1 MVSFT
6 ALRQEKGTK
15 PSTKLRFALLL
26 LLASALAMMFQEAS
40 QLTFIASPEDVRRQ
54 ISFDLQSISS
64 PLSMRELPLRL
75 EEDPILSLS
84 YNRNSNNLPETQK
97 QDYDET
103 QHTKTRYQP
112 ISCDDLQRYNKT
124 QDIHVRNNYSNH
136 KKLTVTNP
144 SFWISI
150 HDKNVDFVRW
160 PIMKNGYYYETGVT
174 DMFEQILN
182 HHSSSPSALVLDVGM
197 NIGWFSLWS
206 AALGHPVYAFEPN
219 IINWFRQCESL
230 ELNGWNGQH
239 PRVSIFPYGAGD
251 EQDTLLEL
259 TWGDNPGGASFDSIR
274 KTNFSTTALSIR
286 LDDFAI
292 DQGWITAS
300 GSRRSSSSVQAIG
313 LLKVDVEGFEP
324 QVLLGAKKLIQSGMV
339 ENVLME
345 FVTRRYKKEKD
356 KAEQVIELLIQ
367 SGYMLQAVGNTKG
380 IVNPKMLEH
389 MLDGTNDGSNIRR
402 VIRNLWNWKTK
413 FPDEHSTLN
422 LWWRLT

>member
-1 MVSFT
+1 MLS
-6 ALRQEKGTK
+6 
-15 PSTKLRFALLL
+15 
-26 LLASALAMMFQEAS
+26 
-40 QLTFIASPEDVRRQ
+40 
-54 ISFDLQSISS
+54 SS
-64 PLSMRELPLRL
+64 PK
-75 EEDPILSLS
+75 
-84 YNRNSNNLPETQK
+84 SNNPFERK
-97 QDYDET
+97 DPDKAE
-103 QHTKTRYQP
+103 HTKTRYQP

-124 QDIHVRNNYSNH
+124 QDIHVQNNYSNH
-136 KKLTVTNP
+136 KKLTVTNTT
-144 SFWISI
+144 FWISI

-251 EQDTLLEL
+251 EQDILLEL

-292 DQGWITAS
+292 DQGWITTS
-300 GSRRSSSSVQAIG
+300 GSRRSSSSVQGIG

-345 FVTRRYKKEKD
+345 FVTRRYKKETD
-356 KAEQVIELLIQ
+356 KAERAIELLIQ

-422 LWWRLT
+422 LWWKRSQNSSIS